1 MRKTLFALV
10 VTALASSSAMA
21 NTATST
27 IAVEVEN
34 RAITLTNVQGLNFG
48 VILPF
53 GRVGSV
59 TVNTAGAVSVN
70 SAHVTD
76 ASNISASSWAVS
88 GVPNAPYQVTLPGSA
103 TITNGTENM
112 TVNAFTRTGGST
124 QLSLDA
130 GGNASFNVG
139 ATLVVGTNQP
149 AGVYSGN
156 FSVTVNY
163 N

>member
-10 VTALASSSAMA
+10 IAALASPSVMA

-27 IAVEVEN
+27 IAVEIDS
-34 RAITLTNVQGLNFG
+34 RAITLANIQGLNFG

-53 GRVGSV
+53 GRTGSL
-59 TVNTAGAVSVN
+59 TVSSSGTHS
-70 SAHVTD
+70 
-76 ASNISASSWAVS
+76 ASNAHMSDATNVSASSWAVT
-88 GVPNAPYQVTLPGSA
+88 GVPNAPYQVTLPSSA

-112 TVNAFTRTGGST
+112 TVNGFSRSGGS
-124 QLSLDA
+124 QLFLDA

-139 ATLVVGTNQP
+139 ATLNIGANQP
-149 AGVYSGN
+149 AGVYSGS
-156 FSVTVNY
+156 FAVTVNY

>member
-1 MRKTLFALV
+1 MRKILFALA

-27 IAVEVEN
+27 IAVEIEN

-53 GRVGSV
+53 GRVGTV
-59 TVNTAGAVSVN
+59 TVNTAGAASVN
-70 SAHVTD
+70 NAHVTD
-76 ASNISASSWAVS
+76 ATNISASSWAVT
-88 GVPNAPYQVTLPGSA
+88 GVPNAPYQVTLPSSA

-112 TVNAFTRTGGST
+112 TVNNFTRTSGSA

-130 GGNASFNVG
+130 AGNANFNVG
-139 ATLVVGTNQP
+139 ATLAVGANQP